1 MSGADIFLGQIRKG
15 KTRGERN
22 RSVFCDVAKEGAGF
36 FPEAEHP
43 HTAGLAFCLTDPE
56 QNEKEPAKKP
66 ADEPPVEAEAETA
79 AEQTAAAEGEDT
91 EPEDS
96 EA

>member
-1 MSGADIFLGQIRKG
+1 MGREQDREKTILWAGTATTFAVVTLYAMG
-15 KTRGERN
+15 KLLSFMFR
-22 RSVFCDVAKEGAGF
+22 DV
-36 FPEAEHP
+36 
-43 HTAGLAFCLTDPE
+43 DPE

-66 ADEPPVEAEAETA
+66 ADETPVEAEAETA
-79 AEQTAAAEGEDT
+79 AEETAAAESEDT

>member
-1 MSGADIFLGQIRKG
+1 MGREQDREKTILWVGTATTFAAVTLYAMG
-15 KTRGERN
+15 KLLSFMFR
-22 RSVFCDVAKEGAGF
+22 DV
-36 FPEAEHP
+36 
-43 HTAGLAFCLTDPE
+43 DPE

>member
-1 MSGADIFLGQIRKG
+1 MGREQDREKTILWAGTATTFAVVTLYAMG
-15 KTRGERN
+15 KLLSFMFR
-22 RSVFCDVAKEGAGF
+22 DV
-36 FPEAEHP
+36 
-43 HTAGLAFCLTDPE
+43 DPE

-66 ADEPPVEAEAETA
+66 AEKASEDSAAETA
-79 AEQTAAAEGEDT
+79 AEETAAAEGEDT